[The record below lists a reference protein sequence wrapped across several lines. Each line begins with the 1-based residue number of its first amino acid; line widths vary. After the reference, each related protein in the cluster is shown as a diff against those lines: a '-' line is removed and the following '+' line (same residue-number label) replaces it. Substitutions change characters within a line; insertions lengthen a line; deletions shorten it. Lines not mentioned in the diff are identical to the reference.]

1 MLYVDFKA
9 GDKEYKLRLC
19 TRDVI
24 TLEKNIGMNPLSIFG
39 DGRTI
44 PSVTVMIAILHAS
57 LQKFQHGVTMT
68 DAYDIFD
75 DYLADGHS
83 MTDFISVIVE
93 IYKVSG
99 LIADDN
105 KESEVENSEKN

>member
-9 GDKEYKLRLC
+9 GDKDYKLRLA
-19 TRDVI
+19 TRDI
-24 TLEKNIGMNPLSIFG
+24 IALEKSIGMNPISIFG

-44 PSVTVMIAILHAS
+44 PSLTVMIAVLHAS
-57 LQKFQHGVTMT
+57 LQKFQHGINLT
-68 DAYDIFD
+68 DAYEIFD
-75 DYLADGHS
+75 EYLADGHT

-99 LIADDN
+99 LIANDN
-105 KESEVENSEKN
+105 ESAEETNEKN